1 MKVCK
6 KCKVKVKTD
15 SDFCPL
21 CQNKLTG
28 KQEENVFPYIP
39 TIYKKYFTFFRI
51 LLLVSIIISLT
62 CIAIDLMIN
71 SYHFSIFVVMGFIC
85 LFVILKIALTKR
97 DSVFKTILWQLVI
110 LALIAI
116 SWDYFTGWHSW
127 SLSYVL
133 PILCIVGSIS
143 ISIMAIVLK
152 DYLDEELFYFI
163 CIVLIGI
170 IPLIF
175 VFTDIVT
182 IKVPSIISSFLNL
195 VCFFSLLILKYKDV
209 KEELKRRMHF

>member
-1 MKVCK
+1 
-6 KCKVKVKTD
+6 
-15 SDFCPL
+15 
-21 CQNKLTG
+21 
-28 KQEENVFPYIP
+28 
-39 TIYKKYFTFFRI
+39 
-51 LLLVSIIISLT
+51 
-62 CIAIDLMIN
+62 MIN